1 VTGEITVVM
10 GWFFFDWAE
19 HNDWTLRTAMAE
31 HR

>member
-1 VTGEITVVM
+1 VL

-19 HNDWTLRTAMAE
+19 HNDWTPRTAMAE